1 MDVKIYRPARSVTQ
15 SGRVVRGIW
24 ILEFE
29 SIPDG
34 TPDSL
39 MGWAQ
44 GSDPRSL
51 LRLKFSTCERA
62 ISYAKKR
69 GWNYTVFPE
78 NYRKIKPRN
87 YTDNFKCCVSEEKSR

>member
-1 MDVKIYRPARSVTQ
+1 MDVKIYRPAKSVTQ
-15 SGRVVRGIW
+15 SGRAVRSVW

-44 GSDPRSL
+44 GSNPRSL

-62 ISYAKKR
+62 ISYAKKQ
-69 GWNYTVFPE
+69 GLNYTVFPE
-78 NYRKIKPRN
+78 NYRKIKPHSD
-87 YTDNFKCCVSEEKSR
+87 T